1 MNITP
6 EQVNEFYKAMDYYT
20 WFEPTPK
27 KHLNPAF
34 QIDAEGSVQESMLQ
48 YVLHSRRIET
58 MGFGIRWF
66 DIKRYGIK
74 IYRRVSD
81 GDGVISSVTDSLE
94 VNDLRR
100 AVQIPLRVRDAG
112 FEANKR

>member
-1 MNITP
+1 
-6 EQVNEFYKAMDYYT
+6 
-20 WFEPTPK
+20 
-27 KHLNPAF
+27 
-34 QIDAEGSVQESMLQ
+34 MLQ